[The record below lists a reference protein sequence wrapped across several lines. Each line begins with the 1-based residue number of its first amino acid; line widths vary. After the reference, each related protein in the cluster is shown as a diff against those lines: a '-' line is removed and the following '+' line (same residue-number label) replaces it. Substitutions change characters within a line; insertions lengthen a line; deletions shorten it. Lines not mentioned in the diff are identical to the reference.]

1 MIGERMT
8 GIMDYIDIARQI
20 IEERLYEKMRDGDI
34 CRNAVGNYGKS
45 AVV

>member
-20 IEERLYEKMRDGDI
+20 IEDCMESGREILLRYRQ
-34 CRNAVGNYGKS
+34 R
-45 AVV
+45 